1 MDDLYEILQEHVIDQ
16 VGEMIQYSRKPTLN
30 APLQRIQA
38 GDFDVYVAKLKTV
51 KLPFV
56 FRGINIIIGI

>member
-16 VGEMIQYSRKPTLN
+16 LGEMIQYSRKPTLN
-30 APLQRIQA
+30 TPLQRIQA

-51 KLPFV
+51 KLSIV
-56 FRGINIIIGI
+56 LKE